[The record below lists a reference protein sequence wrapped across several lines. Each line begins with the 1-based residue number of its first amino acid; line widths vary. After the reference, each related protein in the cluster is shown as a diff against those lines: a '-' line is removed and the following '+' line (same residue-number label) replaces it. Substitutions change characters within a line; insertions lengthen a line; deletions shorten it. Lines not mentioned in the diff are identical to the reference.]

1 MSDIVKS
8 LLDRAN
14 SGNNTWQ
21 DMVSAYTSSTNKN
34 ANSLRNLLIGTTIFN
49 AKEFSMQQK
58 VLKNLRENEKEKT
71 FELGQMNQKWDAYS
85 TLLADDEAYKKD
97 PLHFRIK
104 SEQEFNRK
112 NPNFATEYGPNESI
126 MQNKRIAD
134 INEYEQAL
142 IKVHE
147 ENMKSGSFDSKMTK
161 EEFFKPFNDHY
172 EKRAED
178 ISSPKNL
185 SLVHAGWNKIRRR
198 KDEPVTTKQLQTSKN
213 LATRSVLDFL
223 VNPVE
228 FTSEQQIDIYRRK
241 KGDKTFTKED
251 GLLYLYNNIPD
262 GDIARDI
269 TLTTFKNNNQQNYSK
284 SDLDTFIVN
293 SKVDFNP
300 IIEKDRIQT
309 EAFADSWKERNNKKF
324 IPQIGDPGYMSYYLE
339 MSNTKDEM
347 NGTGDVKIR
356 QLRRNIFELEDLN
369 RIIKS
374 SGLPEKE
381 HAMYPVKIKLENDI
395 RLAGIDAVKYEMY
408 KITAASVN
416 DSVEGIRVR
425 ASIPEL
431 DPNKDTRPPGYLYE
445 YKSLADYFSKSV
457 NNLMTGFDAIF
468 NAEE

>member
-21 DMVSAYTSSTNKN
+21 DMVSAYTRSTNKN
-34 ANSLRNLLIGTTIFN
+34 SKSLRNLLIGTTLFN

-71 FELGQMNQKWDAYS
+71 FELGKMNQKWDAYS

-97 PLHFRIK
+97 PLYFRIK
-104 SEQEFNRK
+104 AEQEFNRK
-112 NPNFATEYGPNESI
+112 NPNFATEYGPNESL

-142 IKVHE
+142 IRVHK
-147 ENMKSGSFDSKMTK
+147 ENMKSGEFGSKMTK

-172 EKRAED
+172 EKRAEE

-198 KDEPVTTKQLQTSKN
+198 KDEPVTSKELQTSKN

-223 VNPVE
+223 VNPVDFNKQE
-228 FTSEQQIDIYRRK
+228 QIDLYRRK

-262 GDIARDI
+262 SDVARDI
-269 TLTTFKNNNQQNYSK
+269 TLTTFKNNQQQLYSK

-293 SKVDFNP
+293 AKVDFNP

-309 EAFADSWKERNNKKF
+309 EAFNDSWMERNNKKVL
-324 IPQIGDPGYMSYYLE
+324 PQVGDPGYMSYYLE
-339 MSNTKDEM
+339 MANTKDEM
-347 NGTGDVKIR
+347 NGTGDAKIR

-369 RIIKS
+369 RIITE
-374 SGLPEKE
+374 SGLGEE
-381 HAMYPVKIKLENDI
+381 HQMYPVKLKLESDI
-395 RLAGIDAVKYEMY
+395 RLAGIDAIKYEMY
-408 KITAASVN
+408 KITTASVN
-416 DSVEGIRVR
+416 DPIQGLIIKSQ
-425 ASIPEL
+425 IPEL
-431 DPNKDTRPPGYLYE
+431 DPQKDNRPPDYTYE
-445 YKSLADYFSKSV
+445 YKSLVDYFSKSV
-457 NNLMTGFDAIF
+457 NILMSGFDAIF
-468 NAEE
+468 PEE

>member
-1 MSDIVKS
+1 MSDMVKN
-8 LLDRAN
+8 LLDKAT
-14 SGNNTWQ
+14 SGNSSWQ

-34 ANSLRNLLIGTTIFN
+34 AKSLRNILIGTTLFN

-104 SEQEFNRK
+104 AEQEFNRK

-134 INEYEQAL
+134 INEYEKAL
-142 IKVHE
+142 IKVHD

-213 LATRSVLDFL
+213 LATRNVLDFL

-228 FTSEQQIDIYRRK
+228 FNKQEQIDIYRRT
-241 KGDKTFTKED
+241 KGDNTFTKED

-262 GDIARDI
+262 SDVARDI
-269 TLTTFKNNNQQNYSK
+269 TLTTFKNNEQQTYSK

-293 SKVDFNP
+293 AKVDFNP

-309 EAFADSWKERNNKKF
+309 EAFNESWMEKNNKKVL
-324 IPQIGDPGYMSYYLE
+324 PKVGDAGYMSYYLE
-339 MSNTKDEM
+339 MANTKDEM
-347 NGTGDVKIR
+347 NGTGDVKIK

-369 RIIKS
+369 RIIDE
-374 SGLPEKE
+374 SGLNEE
-381 HAMYPVKIKLENDI
+381 HQMYDVKLKLESDI
-395 RLAGIDAVKYEMY
+395 RTATIDAVKYEMY
-408 KITAASVN
+408 KITTASVN
-416 DSVEGIRVR
+416 DPIQGLIIKSQ
-425 ASIPEL
+425 IPEL
-431 DPNKDTRPPGYLYE
+431 DPKKDDRPPDYAYE
-445 YKSLADYFSKSV
+445 YKSLEDYFSKSV
-457 NNLMTGFDAIF
+457 NILMSGFGAIF
-468 NAEE
+468 PEE

>member
-21 DMVSAYTSSTNKN
+21 DMVSAYTRSTNKN
-34 ANSLRNLLIGTTIFN
+34 SKSLRNLLIGTTLFN

-71 FELGQMNQKWDAYS
+71 FELGKMNQKWDAYS

-97 PLHFRIK
+97 PLYFRIK
-104 SEQEFNRK
+104 AEQEFNRK
-112 NPNFATEYGPNESI
+112 NPNFATEYGPNESL

-142 IKVHE
+142 IRVHK
-147 ENMKSGSFDSKMTK
+147 ENMKSGEFGSKMTK

-172 EKRAED
+172 EKRAEE

-198 KDEPVTTKQLQTSKN
+198 KDEPVTSKELQTSKN

-223 VNPVE
+223 VNPVDFNKQE
-228 FTSEQQIDIYRRK
+228 QIDLYRRK

-262 GDIARDI
+262 SDVARDI
-269 TLTTFKNNNQQNYSK
+269 TLTTFKNNQQQLYSK

-293 SKVDFNP
+293 AKVDFNP

-309 EAFADSWKERNNKKF
+309 EAFNDSWMERNNKKVL
-324 IPQIGDPGYMSYYLE
+324 PQVGDPGYMSYYLE
-339 MSNTKDEM
+339 MANTKDEM
-347 NGTGDVKIR
+347 NGTGDAKIR

-369 RIIKS
+369 RIITE
-374 SGLPEKE
+374 SGLGKE
-381 HAMYPVKIKLENDI
+381 HQMYPVKLKLESDI
-395 RLAGIDAVKYEMY
+395 RLAGIDAIKYEMY
-408 KITAASVN
+408 KITTASVN
-416 DSVEGIRVR
+416 DPIQGLIIKSQ
-425 ASIPEL
+425 IPEL
-431 DPNKDTRPPGYLYE
+431 DPQRDSRPPDYTYE
-445 YKSLADYFSKSV
+445 YKSLEDYFSKSV
-457 NNLMTGFDAIF
+457 NILMSGFDAIF
-468 NAEE
+468 PEE